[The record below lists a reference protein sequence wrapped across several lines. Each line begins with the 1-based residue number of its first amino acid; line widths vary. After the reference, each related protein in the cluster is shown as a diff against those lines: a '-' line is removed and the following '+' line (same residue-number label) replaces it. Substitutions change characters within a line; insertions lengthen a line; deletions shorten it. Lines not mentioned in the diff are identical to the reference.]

1 MERPGK
7 KLASRQSVH
16 AEPGEGDMT
25 ALKPL
30 ETQRVTGQVA
40 SRYMLNMFCAMPECP
55 EPALD
60 AHHIFPRSQ
69 IGSTLWF
76 VQAFDAED
84 KEMFSSPLAH
94 VTGLCREHH
103 DDVEEHRAWIKLE
116 GEEFVWYWRN
126 AAGPPGITDEEMWQR
141 IGPLDPQPAGREKAY
156 KPKKRRFKT
165 DEEVARRRSVSIK
178 LPIGIDG
185 IYWRDLLKEAAETE
199 LEQED
204 TQYDPELETI
214 PAGKLLITVLERF
227 TGRAAA

>member
-1 MERPGK
+1 
-7 KLASRQSVH
+7 V
-16 AEPGEGDMT
+16 T

-30 ETQRVTGQVA
+30 ETSRVTGQVA

-84 KEMFSSPLAH
+84 KEMFTSPLAH
-94 VTGLCREHH
+94 VTGLCRAHH
-103 DDVEEHRAWIKLE
+103 EQVESHQAWIKLE
-116 GEEFVWYWRN
+116 GEEFVWYDRVPGVFLDGHIEGDVLYAN
-126 AAGPPGITDEEMWQR
+126 AKQTGKETDEERWTR

-185 IYWRDLLKEAAETE
+185 LFWRDLLKEAAKTE